1 MGSNAH
7 FTVLSNWK
15 DRVFSPFLNCALVMP
30 IASSTVSA
38 CTVNAILQLI
48 FAGYLTTY
56 FGMTAISL
64 QNCVYLPVHCY
75 PCSQAKRI
83 RVCIVKK
90 LEGHE
95 PMVPASAL
103 LSSDSIWTFRRR
115 RQVWSGGGMA
125 SSHSAYFLRVLHG
138 LQGYCGPKSLL
149 LQRVRLLGLR
159 MLRLQHWALIMASA
173 SPAADASGRIT

>member
-38 CTVNAILQLI
+38 CTVNAILQLTL
-48 FAGYLTTY
+48 AGYITTY

-64 QNCVYLPVHCY
+64 QNGVYLPVHCY

-83 RVCIVKK
+83 RVCIVKNWRDMSRCYP
-90 LEGHE
+90 LVLYSRQLQSGPSDEGGKYGVVGVWNRHIQ
-95 PMVPASAL
+95 L
-103 LSSDSIWTFRRR
+103 TFFG
-115 RQVWSGGGMA
+115 SCMG
-125 SSHSAYFLRVLHG
+125 
-138 LQGYCGPKSLL
+138 
-149 LQRVRLLGLR
+149 
-159 MLRLQHWALIMASA
+159 
-173 SPAADASGRIT
+173 